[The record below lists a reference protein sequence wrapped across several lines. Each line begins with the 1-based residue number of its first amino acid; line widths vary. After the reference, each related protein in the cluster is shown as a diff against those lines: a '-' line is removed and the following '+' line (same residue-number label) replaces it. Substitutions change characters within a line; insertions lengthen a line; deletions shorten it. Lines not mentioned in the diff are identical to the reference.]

1 MIQFNQYR
9 SEEARKS
16 EKKSAVY
23 ATLPAAVL
31 RLLARVGTEK
41 DNPQTAD
48 CIIEEQQMQFQVNL
62 SDYDVRI
69 GAGKMRLAVKDPTA
83 SRDAASKADRL
94 REIFAQFPEVEENL
108 IRAYQSDDGLRAVS
122 FTLAPLRYA
131 DGHYVRML
139 VGEEEPSA
147 DAAGK
152 FLLYTTVG
160 GGTEPAPG
168 GCRYTASTYAAWS
181 ADALGH
187 SGAVNTGDYVFQA
200 SPDDFGRMKDDI
212 SAEYAGSPADGVS
225 GYDFWRTDGDEGFVL
240 YMVKDQPSKDRQ
252 LSRLVLTSTFAAP
265 QSGDTRQIESY
276 YMYTWSEKVL
286 TVDREGQVTLRVPPE
301 VSDDTWQVY
310 QTVSFDF

>member
-1 MIQFNQYR
+1 MK
-9 SEEARKS
+9 RK
-16 EKKSAVY
+16 A
-23 ATLPAAVL
+23 LCML
-31 RLLARVGTEK
+31 LCLLLCCGLLAGCGAET

-48 CIIEEQQMQFQVNL
+48 GIIEEQQTQFQVNL
-62 SDYDVRI
+62 ADYDVRI
-69 GAGKMRLAVKDPTA
+69 GAGKMRLAVKDPAA

-122 FTLAPLRYA
+122 LTLVPLRYA
-131 DGHYVRML
+131 DRAL
-139 VGEEEPSA
+139 CA
-147 DAAGK
+147 DARRRREA
-152 FLLYTTVG
+152 FRRRG
-160 GGTEPAPG
+160 GHVPAVYDGRRRDGAAPG
-168 GCRYTASTYAAWS
+168 GCRYTAGTYAAWS

-200 SPDDFGRMKDDI
+200 SPDDFGRMKDDLA
-212 SAEYAGSPADGVS
+212 AEYAGSPADGVS

-276 YMYTWSEKVL
+276 YMHTWSEKVL

>member
-1 MIQFNQYR
+1 MK
-9 SEEARKS
+9 RK
-16 EKKSAVY
+16 A
-23 ATLPAAVL
+23 LCML
-31 RLLARVGTEK
+31 LCLLLCCGLLAGCGTET

-48 CIIEEQQMQFQVNL
+48 GIIEEQQTQFQVNL
-62 SDYDVRI
+62 ADYDVRI
-69 GAGKMRLAVKDPTA
+69 GAGKMRLAVKDPAA

-122 FTLAPLRYA
+122 LTLVPLRYA
-131 DGHYVRML
+131 GGHYVRVL
-139 VGEEEPSA
+139 VGEEKPSA
-147 DAAGK
+147 DAAGT

-181 ADALGH
+181 ADTLGH

-200 SPDDFGRMKDDI
+200 SPDDFGRMKDDLA
-212 SAEYAGSPADGVS
+212 AEYAGSPADGVS

-252 LSRLVLTSTFAAP
+252 LSRLVLTSTLAAP
-265 QSGDTRQIESY
+265 QSADTRQIESY
-276 YMYTWSEKVL
+276 YMHTWSEKVL